1 MMGLA
6 MKMETIR
13 FLLTATLWT
22 VALFGAAVLLTG
34 CTTSLKELECIARDN
49 SRNPCN

>member
-22 VALFGAAVLLTG
+22 MALFGAAFLLTG
-34 CTTSLKELECIARDN
+34 CESAKFYECLARDTT
-49 SRNPCN
+49 RNPCN